1 MGFADRPE
9 NRPVFV
15 QHCSFGPMRLRPLLV
30 ALSFAAV
37 GLLIGGPSTSAAQEF
52 RIDAGGGWSVP
63 TNNVDS
69 QIGSGQNAQILSID
83 LEPGWNVYGSLGFVR
98 SVGDNFDLGARV
110 RGQFSRLSA
119 TPECGDVTCTDPDAA
134 LWAVTVEGRII
145 LTSPDW
151 IHPYLLVGLGAV
163 QATVDAVRAT
173 PQQGELQFP
182 EVSVTDAGGDVGL
195 GASFPLGG
203 GLFAD
208 AEFRV
213 TGALPGG
220 KENAVTTLPFTLG
233 LGYQF

>member
-1 MGFADRPE
+1 MRVRRVLVSLLFA
-9 NRPVFV
+9 V
-15 QHCSFGPMRLRPLLV
+15 L
-30 ALSFAAV
+30 
-37 GLLIGGPSTSAAQEF
+37 GLLIAGPPASSAQEF
-52 RIDAGGGWSVP
+52 RVGVGGGWAVP
-63 TNNVDS
+63 TNNVEP
-69 QIGSGQNAQILSID
+69 QLGSGQNATVLTVD
-83 LEPGWNVYGSLGFVR
+83 LEPGAHAYAGLGFVR
-98 SVGDNFDLGARV
+98 SIGENFDLGARV

-119 TPECGDVTCTDPDAA
+119 TPECGDITCTDPDAS
-134 LWAVTVEGRII
+134 LWAVTLEGRII
-145 LTSPDW
+145 ITSPDW

-163 QATVDAVRAT
+163 QATVDGVTAT

-203 GLFAD
+203 GLYAD

-220 KENAVTTLPFTLG
+220 KDNAVTALPLSLG

>member
-1 MGFADRPE
+1 MCTRRVLLSLLTVTLGVFLMGP
-9 NRPVFV
+9 P
-15 QHCSFGPMRLRPLLV
+15 
-30 ALSFAAV
+30 
-37 GLLIGGPSTSAAQEF
+37 TSAAQEV
-52 RIDAGGGWSVP
+52 RIDAGGGWAIP
-63 TNNVDS
+63 TNNVEAELPD
-69 QIGSGQNAQILSID
+69 QNVQPLPID

-98 SVGDNFDLGARV
+98 SIGDNFDLGARV

-119 TPECGDVTCTDPDAA
+119 TPECGEVACTDPDAS

-145 LTSPDW
+145 LTSPGW

-163 QATVDAVRAT
+163 QATVDEVTAT
-173 PQQGELQFP
+173 PQRGELRFP

-195 GASFPLGG
+195 GASFPLSG

-220 KENAVTTLPFTLG
+220 KDNAVTTLPLSLG

>member
-1 MGFADRPE
+1 MRVRRVLVSLLLAALGSLIA
-9 NRPVFV
+9 
-15 QHCSFGPMRLRPLLV
+15 GPP
-30 ALSFAAV
+30 AS
-37 GLLIGGPSTSAAQEF
+37 SAQEF
-52 RIDAGGGWSVP
+52 RIDAGGGWAVP
-63 TNNVDS
+63 TNNVEAEPAD
-69 QIGSGQNAQILSID
+69 QNTPPLAID

-98 SVGDNFDLGARV
+98 SIGDNFDLGARV

-119 TPECGDVTCTDPDAA
+119 TPECGDVTCTDPDAF

-145 LTSPDW
+145 ITSPDW

-163 QATVDAVRAT
+163 QATVDGVTAT
-173 PQQGELQFP
+173 PQQDELRFS

-203 GLFAD
+203 GLYAD

-220 KENAVTTLPFTLG
+220 KDNAVTALPLSLG

>member
-1 MGFADRPE
+1 
-9 NRPVFV
+9 
-15 QHCSFGPMRLRPLLV
+15 MRVRRVLVSLL
-30 ALSFAAV
+30 LAV
-37 GLLIGGPSTSAAQEF
+37 LGLLIAGPPASSAQEF
-52 RIDAGGGWSVP
+52 RVDAGGGWAVP
-63 TNNVDS
+63 TNNVEAELPD
-69 QIGSGQNAQILSID
+69 QNVRPLSID

-98 SVGDNFDLGARV
+98 SIGDNFDLGARV

-119 TPECGDVTCTDPDAA
+119 TPECGDVACTDPDAS

-145 LTSPDW
+145 ITSPGW
-151 IHPYLLVGLGAV
+151 IHPYLLIGLGAV
-163 QATVDAVRAT
+163 QATVDEVTAT
-173 PQQGELQFP
+173 PQQGELRFP

-220 KENAVTTLPFTLG
+220 KDNAVTALPLSLG